1 MGRNAIS
8 IILILT
14 IGTFFYSYKLYI
26 KKLIQRSV
34 IANIRRDLLDFRN
47 IFKERDTMNQLLDIT
62 EINTSLLY
70 YIKKV
75 LDGINWEKYIPQRLL
90 FTTDKAEKED

>member
-1 MGRNAIS
+1 
-8 IILILT
+8 
-14 IGTFFYSYKLYI
+14 
-26 KKLIQRSV
+26 
-34 IANIRRDLLDFRN
+34 
-47 IFKERDTMNQLLDIT
+47 MNQLLDIT